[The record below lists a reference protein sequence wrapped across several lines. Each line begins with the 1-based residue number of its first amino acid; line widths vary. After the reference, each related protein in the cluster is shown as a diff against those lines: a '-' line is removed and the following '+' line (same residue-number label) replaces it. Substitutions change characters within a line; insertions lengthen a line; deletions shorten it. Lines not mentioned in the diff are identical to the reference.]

1 MCTAFEQDLTQTQ
14 HRCITAIYN
23 RETMDQLYTLRL
35 NYPEQQY
42 DNHIYKDS
50 ITHAA
55 SIELFV
61 RGIHCS
67 QSSANTLVFNNERDV
82 TYAGLLLCAD
92 SAYTVE
98 QL

>member
-1 MCTAFEQDLTQTQ
+1 M
-14 HRCITAIYN
+14 N
-23 RETMDQLYTLRL
+23 QLYTLRL
-35 NYPEQQY
+35 NYPEQHY
-42 DNHIYKDS
+42 DNTIYKDS

-55 SIELFV
+55 TIELFV

-67 QSSANTLVFNNERDV
+67 QSSANTLVFDREKDCV
-82 TYAGLLLCAD
+82 FASLLLCAD

>member
-1 MCTAFEQDLTQTQ
+1 M
-14 HRCITAIYN
+14 Y
-23 RETMDQLYTLRL
+23 QLYTLRF
-35 NYPEQQY
+35 NYPEQHY
-42 DNHIYKDS
+42 DNTIYKDS

-55 SIELFV
+55 SILLFV

-67 QSSANTLVFNNERDV
+67 QSSANTLVFDNARDV
-82 TYAGLLLCAD
+82 TYASLLLSKD

>member
-1 MCTAFEQDLTQTQ
+1 ML
-14 HRCITAIYN
+14 YN
-23 RETMDQLYTLRL
+23 SYNKNRDTMDQLYTLQL
-35 NYPEQQY
+35 NYPEQHY

-50 ITHAA
+50 LTHAA

-67 QSSANTLVFNNERDV
+67 QTSANTLVFERAKDC
-82 TYAGLLLCAD
+82 TYACLLLCAN